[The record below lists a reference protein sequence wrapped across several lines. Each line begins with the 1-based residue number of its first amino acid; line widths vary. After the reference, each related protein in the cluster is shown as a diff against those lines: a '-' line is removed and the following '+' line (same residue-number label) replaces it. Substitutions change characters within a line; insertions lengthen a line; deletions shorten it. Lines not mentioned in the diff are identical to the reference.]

1 MVFFHIVYPL
11 QSFAACIAWWEGLMR
26 RNANARN
33 FCVSY
38 SSSRALYSP
47 WSFPNGGRQT
57 QRYFNAST
65 PSSRRDNNTKWIRML
80 WRIEESQIIS
90 RKLEIISG
98 KYQKNAINDAKQI
111 SSNVVI
117 RVKMM
122 NIMLSYST

>member
-1 MVFFHIVYPL
+1 
-11 QSFAACIAWWEGLMR
+11 
-26 RNANARN
+26 
-33 FCVSY
+33 
-38 SSSRALYSP
+38 
-47 WSFPNGGRQT
+47 
-57 QRYFNAST
+57 
-65 PSSRRDNNTKWIRML
+65 ML